1 MIKNILSLVLFLS
14 CISLHAHTVW
24 IEANP
29 NGKLNKTQEVKIFFG
44 EPDSPTFTEKWF
56 SDIKDLSVK
65 LISPSGKEQILEKQ
79 QKESYYAAFFTPTE
93 KGIYTIS
100 VNHLVKD
107 VFKGMKITYQS
118 VAFVSVDSKENKE
131 FVFGDLPLQLSF
143 DASVPKTEKTKVF
156 KFLKEGRMAEK
167 ERVSIT
173 SENGWS
179 MSYRTSNKGEI
190 KFVPLWK
197 GKYLVEFSWS
207 KKEEGEHNGAS
218 YQSDYQTINYLIQ
231 IK

>member
-1 MIKNILSLVLFLS
+1 MTKIVFNFIAFFL

-29 NGKLNKTQEVKIFFG
+29 NGKLNKQQEIKIFFG

-56 SDIKDLSVK
+56 SDIKDLQVK
-65 LISPSGKEQILEKQ
+65 LTSPSGKTQILDKQ
-79 QKESYYAAFFTPTE
+79 QKESHYTAFFTPSE

-107 VFKGMKITYQS
+107 VFRGMKITYQS
-118 VAFVSVDSKENKE
+118 VAFVNVGSKENKE
-131 FVFGDLPLQLSF
+131 LILGDLPLQIGF
-143 DASVPKTEKTKVF
+143 DTFIPKTNKTKIF
-156 KFLKEGRMAEK
+156 HFLKEGKIAEK

-173 SENGWS
+173 AQNGWG

-207 KKEEGEHNGAS
+207 KKEEGNHNGNP
-218 YQSDYQTINYLIQ
+218 YQTDYQTINYLIS
-231 IK
+231 IN